1 MSRKSKPTFFKIF
14 KKPFIFNSFRKSK
27 FVRNMEG
34 KHSVVN
40 VPSTLLPMRV
50 INRGLQTKMYTRG
63 GRNIIRP
70 E

>member
-1 MSRKSKPTFFKIF
+1 
-14 KKPFIFNSFRKSK
+14 
-27 FVRNMEG
+27 MEG